1 MAAARA
7 SGLFPMMVPSVVR
20 SPLASASLIEECR
33 ESSLPAASRR
43 LVAAPV
49 RLSRSWVSP
58 SRALPLPF
66 EAVDVAPSRDVRA
79 ALSEDWA
86 EARVEASDS
95 SWGRRLV
102 S

>member
-43 LVAAPV
+43 LAAAPV

-79 ALSEDWA
+79 ALREDWA
-86 EARVEASDS
+86 EARVDASDS

>member
-7 SGLFPMMVPSVVR
+7 SGLFPMIVPSVVR
-20 SPLASASLIEECR
+20 SPPASTSEIDVCR

-49 RLSRSWVSP
+49 RFSRSRLRP
-58 SRALPLPF
+58 ARALPLPF
-66 EAVDVAPSRDVRA
+66 EAVDVALSRDVRA
-79 ALSEDWA
+79 ALREDWA

-95 SWGRRLV
+95 S
-102 S
+102 